1 MRQSSPIPCFFPL
14 MMADLAVNSCDT
26 IAKRTALI
34 MTGQCTA
41 EEYRR
46 MTMEKAEAAQASLL
60 AMASAPPWRAF
71 EAAMTPWL
79 RSARANSKRLG

>member
-1 MRQSSPIPCFFPL
+1 MRQSSPIPCFLPL
-14 MMADLAVNSCDT
+14 MMAELAFNSYDT

-46 MTMEKAEAAQASLL
+46 MTMEKAEAAQASLM
-60 AMASAPPWRAF
+60 AMASATPWRAF
-71 EAAMTPWL
+71 EAAITPWL
-79 RSARANSKRLG
+79 RSARANAKRLG